1 MSLSSTCV
9 ISGKS
14 EYSLSQKQY
23 SVTYVND
30 NVKTITTV
38 NYGVVDNEITI
49 SSTQSFAIQPPQC
62 NSPVK
67 SCSSTNL
74 PTGVLIDS
82 NGKIYTEGEVNAVTQ
97 TDVTVI
103 CTDGTSEVIIPL
115 KITIGSNSGSSP
127 VQYFKYPTNEFNFH
141 LNRAASLSLTYY
153 YDTISKCECEGLA
166 SGISLNSN
174 TCVISGTLTTI
185 PPETSVKVTITASND
200 FSKSEFIIELNY
212 LADSHDEYQTGF
224 LFSLYK
230 FESGTCNTAYL
241 NQDTSSAVLQYIAV
255 RDYINYTV
263 GKTL

>member
-1 MSLSSTCV
+1 M
-9 ISGKS
+9 
-14 EYSLSQKQY
+14 
-23 SVTYVND
+23 
-30 NVKTITTV
+30 
-38 NYGVVDNEITI
+38 
-49 SSTQSFAIQPPQC
+49 
-62 NSPVK
+62 
-67 SCSSTNL
+67 
-74 PTGVLIDS
+74 
-82 NGKIYTEGEVNAVTQ
+82 TQ

-185 PPETSVKVTITASND
+185 PTETSVKVTITASND